1 MRKGKAMNI
10 TEIVAS
16 VIDDYRQNGL
26 FSEWLDAKTI
36 LLLANAFNLMCSGI
50 TDKIALHKSGKALF
64 DAGIPS
70 GAILLI
76 IEKMQSYV
84 PSACIPTLTEHKH
97 LLAYAYLHEKLLADR
112 QNLIH
117 LINDSITMFSTANN
131 VIAIAHIR
139 WLKHWIDTRLGE
151 GSDPEMDPTRC
162 EVGEWIHHSINRY
175 ILDPLRRE
183 GFIDDHRT
191 LHGIANSTKLF
202 FDRQEYLYAL
212 ELYLDLRS
220 FTLRLREQFNFLFL
234 REKLELLKTDSLTGL
249 LNRFSLIDD
258 LQEHDNDCYVILN
271 IHDFSKMNMLYGRGY
286 GDEIIISVA
295 NTIQKYIPYEKVY
308 RFYADEFALIV
319 KHELCPD
326 VPNTLRK
333 IEEDLEKN
341 EWILTAISFYGAYG
355 TIDDSIFDRCEYA
368 KMSRHERHKRFVN
381 ADLIHSVEIERFTEN
396 LTISQ
401 KLRVAFIND
410 RIVPYFQPI
419 ASAKN
424 DNILRFEA
432 LMRVIDEAGN
442 VLLPGTFLPVLEHM
456 YIYPECTKT
465 ICKKVFEAFEN
476 RSEGFSIN
484 FSLSDIQNDDTRLFL
499 FALFEKYPETASR
512 CTIELLENEA
522 VIDFKRVNDFF
533 NLLKLY
539 KVKSA
544 LDDFG
549 AGFSNFAYLFNLQI
563 DYIKI
568 DGSIIQRLN
577 DPKMAKLA
585 KIIVTMAQELEI
597 QTIAE
602 FVSEKVLM
610 DHCKSIGID
619 MLQGYYIGHPLP
631 IDEI

>member
-1 MRKGKAMNI
+1 MTI
-10 TEIVAS
+10 TKLITSIIE
-16 VIDDYRQNGL
+16 DYRSNGI
-26 FSEWLDAKTI
+26 FKEWLDPKTI
-36 LLLANAFNLMCSGI
+36 ALFADAFTLMCDETADVS
-50 TDKIALHKSGKALF
+50 ALHQSGKELF
-64 DAGIPS
+64 DSGVPP
-70 GAILLI
+70 GAILLM

-84 PSACIPTLTEHKH
+84 PIGCIPILTQNKH
-97 LLAYAYLHEKLLADR
+97 LLAYSYLIQKLLIDR
-112 QNLIH
+112 ENLNH
-117 LINDSITMFSTANN
+117 LINDSVNLFTTANN

-139 WLKHWIDTRLGE
+139 WLKRWIDARLGE
-151 GSDPEMDPTRC
+151 ESDPEMDPSLC
-162 EVGEWIHHSINRY
+162 EVGEWIHHSMNHY
-175 ILDPLRRE
+175 ILDGNRQK
-183 GFIDDHRT
+183 GFAEDHQT

-202 FDRQEYLYAL
+202 FDRGEYLYVL

-249 LNRFSLIDD
+249 YNRFSLIDD
-258 LQEHDNDCYVILN
+258 LSDHDNGCYVVLN
-271 IHDFSKMNMLYGRGY
+271 IRDFSKMNMLYGRGY

-295 NTIQKYIPYEKVY
+295 NVLRKHVPYEKIY

-319 KHELCPD
+319 NPELCPD
-326 VPNTLRK
+326 IPLILRK
-333 IEEDLEKN
+333 IEEELEGH
-341 EWILTAISFYGAYG
+341 ERIMTAISFYGAYG
-355 TIDDSIFDRCEYA
+355 TINESIFDRCEYA
-368 KMSRHERHKRFVN
+368 MMSRHERHERFIN
-381 ADLIHSVEIERFTEN
+381 ADLILLNEIEKFTEN

-401 KLRVAFIND
+401 KLRVALSND

-419 ASAKN
+419 ASSSTQ
-424 DNILRFEA
+424 NILRFEA
-432 LMRVIDEAGN
+432 LMRVIDENGD
-442 VLLPGTFLPVLEHM
+442 VLLPGLFLPVLEHM

-465 ICKKVFEAFEN
+465 ICKKVFETFEN
-476 RSEGFSIN
+476 RPEGFSIN

-499 FALFEKYPETASR
+499 FALFEKYPEAATR

-549 AGFSNFAYLFNLQI
+549 AGFSNFAYLFNLHI

-568 DGSIIQRLN
+568 DGSIIQRLD

-585 KIIVTMAQELEI
+585 KTIVSMAHDLEI

-602 FVSEKVLM
+602 FVSDPVLM
-610 DHCKSIGID
+610 QHCQTIGID
-619 MLQGYYIGHPLP
+619 LLQGYAIGYP
-631 IDEI
+631 IPNP